1 MSRKELSRLEV
12 LQRLESKRLKQA
24 GAAEQL
30 GLTAR
35 QVRRLQTLYRTH
47 GAAGLVSRRRDRS
60 SNNCIDASLKS
71 QVLALLTTR
80 YAGFGPT
87 LAHEKLVE
95 VHALHLSLESL
106 RQLMIREGLW
116 EARRALSSAP
126 NNSNSVNS

>member
-47 GAAGLVSRRRDRS
+47 GAAGLVSRRR
-60 SNNCIDASLKS
+60 AKEPG
-71 QVLALLTTR
+71 
-80 YAGFGPT
+80 AG
-87 LAHEKLVE
+87 LAH
-95 VHALHLSLESL
+95 HALRRL
-106 RQLMIREGLW
+106 RPDSG
-116 EARRALSSAP
+116 A
-126 NNSNSVNS
+126 